1 MAIKPRQSS
10 QPDKKFGFGGGSE
23 NSPFEADRYWIGVVF
38 MVKIFFCVFYK
49 KKRYK
54 YEDELGS
61 KKIWQPFPSN
71 GARNACRY
79 FLTHTEIIRK
89 RTELPL

>member
-1 MAIKPRQSS
+1 MAIKPGWSS

-38 MVKIFFCVFYK
+38 MVKIFFMFFYK

-54 YEDELGS
+54 YEDKLGS
-61 KKIWQPFPSN
+61 KKIRQPLPGN
-71 GARNACRY
+71 GARNACWY
-79 FLTHTEIIRK
+79 FLTQTEIIRK
-89 RTELPL
+89 RTEVPL